1 VVPRIVA
8 ATVPSTGEKPPKD
21 ESLEE
26 TQRLLERMDA
36 TLKRVRG
43 ILDGPPMLKI
53 PGKKEDEKK

>member
-1 VVPRIVA
+1 
-8 ATVPSTGEKPPKD
+8 VPSTGEKPPKD